1 MKIWKYRQ
9 LADWF
14 YKRPALADVNWKN
27 PTIRSNYWQ
36 STTKASKTSWT
47 VALTHS
53 LTAGHLSTLRSFLF
67 WPATMKRHS
76 FMGVGKLVKLITTR
90 LSYIHII
97 GQIQSKFK
105 EPTRGG
111 KPLFIR
117 FVRGGERPHKVGSKR
132 ECVCVCVWRGGVVN
146 FHSRWY
152 KFHNLSMMGHICVDG
167 VAANSI
173 QTLWPPKKQVEFE
186 SLLEHDQCN
195 AKQSSITFGPHSSD
209 DLYLCMLSSSTPFES
224 VWASKCLKIPANI
237 LWTSTKSLLLC
248 WIGQNMKVY
257 PKGTSKRIENLYW
270 ISFPHYICT
279 YSSPKSM
286 STFYG

>member
-117 FVRGGERPHKVGSKR
+117 FVRGGGGPTRLVAKGSV
-132 ECVCVCVWRGGVVN
+132 CVCVCVEGRGGQLPLKVIQISQFEYDGPHMCRRCRCKLYPN
-146 FHSRWY
+146 
-152 KFHNLSMMGHICVDG
+152 SM
-167 VAANSI
+167 
-173 QTLWPPKKQVEFE
+173 TPKK
-186 SLLEHDQCN
+186 
-195 AKQSSITFGPHSSD
+195 TGG
-209 DLYLCMLSSSTPFES
+209 
-224 VWASKCLKIPANI
+224 VWKLIRT
-237 LWTSTKSLLLC
+237 W
-248 WIGQNMKVY
+248 
-257 PKGTSKRIENLYW
+257 
-270 ISFPHYICT
+270 
-279 YSSPKSM
+279 SM
-286 STFYG
+286 